1 MQERDLTGVER
12 ARSADMGQRGDHKP
26 GKRVGSLLLEPG
38 RERLCVKR
46 RRVRRSPWRLGW
58 HRRGKRFELSPHVPP
73 RSAVARRHQ
82 VGCSRPRRI
91 LALHE
96 ALLCVEVEDGL
107 SLVIPREGLH
117 RKLVCHRGDG
127 ALRGTDPLAAKV
139 DPPALDDRN
148 SDHPAAD
155 VIARFQHDDRAP
167 PFTIA
172 RAAISPD
179 RPAPTT
185 ITSAERAELFE
196 HPLNTPPAARLPR
209 AATELANIERRL
221 MPCSLAEESCI
232 APERALYRLGVPA
245 RSPRRRGLARHEPRR
260 WYRLRAAAGG
270 LAVGRLLCT

>member
-117 RKLVCHRGDG
+117 RKLVCHRGDWG
-127 ALRGTDPLAAKV
+127 PAWDRSTGRQGRPTRPRRPELGPSGRRRDRALPARRPSAPLHDRPRGDQPRQAG
-139 DPPALDDRN
+139 
-148 SDHPAAD
+148 SDHD
-155 VIARFQHDDRAP
+155 HVRRAR
-167 PFTIA
+167 
-172 RAAISPD
+172 
-179 RPAPTT
+179 
-185 ITSAERAELFE
+185 
-196 HPLNTPPAARLPR
+196 
-209 AATELANIERRL
+209 
-221 MPCSLAEESCI
+221 
-232 APERALYRLGVPA
+232 
-245 RSPRRRGLARHEPRR
+245 
-260 WYRLRAAAGG
+260 
-270 LAVGRLLCT
+270 